1 MHSVPGYHGVNV
13 FLFAAVPALLVM
25 AIWLL
30 LQPLV
35 VLLASAPA
43 DAAEPVIVSLTFDDA
58 LTEHAL
64 AGDLLAERVRPA
76 PALD

>member
-1 MHSVPGYHGVNV
+1 MRHSMIRRRSLP
-13 FLFAAVPALLVM
+13 AAVL
-25 AIWLL
+25 LL

-64 AGDLLAERVRPA
+64 AGDLLAERGLQGTFYVPTG
-76 PALD
+76 